1 MFVNSGKD
9 LIEVCKERNC
19 TIWEYTLKTEVKNS
33 GLTEEQVL
41 EKMKKNLKVM
51 KESTSL
57 ALNHEIKSVS
67 GLTGGDA
74 VKLNKYS
81 ENNNTL
87 TGSFI
92 TKAMARAI
100 SCSEVNAA
108 MGRIV
113 ACPTAGSCGILPAV
127 IISAG
132 EKLNKSDDD
141 LVKGLLTAS
150 GIGLII
156 AKNATISGAEG
167 GCQAE
172 CGSAA
177 AMASGAV
184 VEMMGGTVE
193 QALHASAI
201 VIKNILGLVCDPVA
215 GLVEVPCI
223 KRNASGTVSALTT
236 ADLVMS
242 GIVSMIP
249 FDEAVWTM
257 YKVGKQLPCEL
268 RETAQGG
275 DRKSTRLNSSHAN
288 ISYAVFCLKKQILF
302 SSPWISLWFVP

>member
-1 MFVNSGKD
+1 MFVNTGKD
-9 LIEVCKERNC
+9 LIDICNKENC
-19 TIWEYTLKTEVKNS
+19 SIWEYTLKCEAENS
-33 GLTEEQVL
+33 GLSEEQVF
-41 EKMKKNLKVM
+41 EKMKKNLDVM
-51 KESTSL
+51 KESTSF
-57 ALNHEIKSVS
+57 ALKNKIKSVS
-67 GLTGGDA
+67 GLIGGDA
-74 VKLNKYS
+74 LKLNAYVEK
-81 ENNNTL
+81 NNTL
-87 TGSFI
+87 TGNFMV
-92 TKAMARAI
+92 KAMARAI

-127 IISAG
+127 VISAG

-141 LVKGLLTAS
+141 LVKALLTAS
-150 GIGLII
+150 GIGIII

-184 VEMMGGTVE
+184 VEMMGGSPS

-215 GLVEVPCI
+215 GLVEVPCA
-223 KRNASGTVSALTT
+223 KRNASGTVAALTT
-236 ADLVMS
+236 ADIAMAGVES
-242 GIVSMIP
+242 IIP
-249 FDEAVWTM
+249 FDEVVLAM

-275 DRKSTRLNSSHAN
+275 LAITPTGLKLKEK
-288 ISYAVFCLKKQILF
+288 VFGKA
-302 SSPWISLWFVP
+302 